1 MLFNSSI
8 SVYKDARKDWRQK
21 KKRATEGEKVGW
33 HHRFNGHEL
42 EQTLGVGEEWRV
54 LAFRSSWGRKES
66 ETTWRLD
73 NNIVGGL
80 MRLSQTEPLEQ
91 GKAYSN
97 HYYYIP
103 SFISMF
109 VCKGEVLFRRRR
121 RSMGFPGDA
130 VIKNP
135 PINARDARDMD
146 SIPGS
151 GRCPGGEHSNWLQ
164 YFCLENSMNRGTWWA
179 TVHGFMESP
188 GHDWAHTHNIGAFY
202 YPGSLISQGC
212 WVGRWSTKNNI

>member
-8 SVYKDARKDWRQK
+8 SVYKDAGKDWRQK
-21 KKRATEGEKVGW
+21 KKRATEDEKVGW
-33 HHRFNGHEL
+33 HHRFNGQEL

-54 LAFRSSWGRKES
+54 LAFCSSWGHKES
-66 ETTWRLD
+66 ETTWQLD

-103 SFISMF
+103 GFISMF

-121 RSMGFPGDA
+121 RSMVFPGDA
-130 VIKNP
+130 VMKNP
-135 PINARDARDMD
+135 PINERDARDMD

-151 GRCPGGEHSNWLQ
+151 GRSPGGEHGNWLQ
-164 YFCLENSMNRGTWWA
+164 YSCPENSMNRGTWWA
-179 TVHGFMESP
+179 TVHGFMDNP
-188 GHDWAHTHNIGAFY
+188 RHDWAHTHNIGAFY
-202 YPGSLISQGC
+202 YPGSLISQDC
-212 WVGRWSTKNNI
+212 WAGRQSTKNNI